1 MHDAPARHAA
11 AHLDALEFQPLD
23 FGNELSLLS
32 ARDEVRVIEKPCGY
46 KRSKQGILVGSRHEI
61 Y

>member
-1 MHDAPARHAA
+1 MDDTPARHAA

-23 FGNELSLLS
+23 FGNELPFLGS
-32 ARDEVRVIEKPCGY
+32 RDEFRLIEKSCGY
-46 KRSKQGILVGSRHEI
+46 RRSEQGVLVLSRHEI